1 MRKLIVIGMLGAVS
15 AALLTQAVA
24 QTTKPAGTIKIGAIT
39 SVTGRFAEFG
49 TQQLAGFKVG
59 VEEINRK
66 GGINGQKIE
75 LLIEDNAS
83 DVNKGLAAAER
94 LTNAGVP
101 LVICEYSSSLV
112 KAQAQYL
119 ARQKV
124 PALVVTSSGDDIT
137 KPGNDYIFRLNQPAT
152 EYARALLNIFRDS
165 KFKSIAMV
173 AGTGAFEKSVADA
186 ALLFAKQYGI
196 QVVEDQRYDQG
207 LTDFRP
213 VLNRI
218 KGKNPDGV
226 LMVSYAA
233 DSVTL
238 MRQAREVGVKPKLFA
253 GGAAGFALPDFIKD
267 AGAAAENVVSATA
280 WIPELRYPGT
290 QKLHIDLVK
299 ALNGAEPSYHAAQAY
314 AGVIA
319 AADAIRRAGGTDREK
334 VRTALNTTNIQT
346 AFGPIVYKDFDGFKN
361 QNNLTMVAEQV
372 QGGKFVPV
380 YPRSVVPKAIKF
392 ERP

>member
-1 MRKLIVIGMLGAVS
+1 
-15 AALLTQAVA
+15 
-24 QTTKPAGTIKIGAIT
+24 
-39 SVTGRFAEFG
+39 
-49 TQQLAGFKVG
+49 
-59 VEEINRK
+59 
-66 GGINGQKIE
+66 
-75 LLIEDNAS
+75 
-83 DVNKGLAAAER
+83 
-94 LTNAGVP
+94 
-101 LVICEYSSSLV
+101 
-112 KAQAQYL
+112 
-119 ARQKV
+119 
-124 PALVVTSSGDDIT
+124 
-137 KPGNDYIFRLNQPAT
+137 
-152 EYARALLNIFRDS
+152 
-165 KFKSIAMV
+165 
-173 AGTGAFEKSVADA
+173 
-186 ALLFAKQYGI
+186 
-196 QVVEDQRYDQG
+196 
-207 LTDFRP
+207 
-213 VLNRI
+213 
-218 KGKNPDGV
+218 
-226 LMVSYAA
+226 MVSYAA

-290 QKLHIDLVK
+290 QKLHIDLVR

-361 QNNLTMVAEQV
+361 QNNLSMVAEQV
-372 QGGKFVPV
+372 QDGKFVPV

>member
-1 MRKLIVIGMLGAVS
+1 MRKFMNLGVIGAVS
-15 AALLTQAVA
+15 VLLLVQTSA
-24 QTTKPAGTIKIGAIT
+24 QSAGSTIKIGVIT
-39 SVTGRFAEFG
+39 AVTGRFAEFG
-49 TQQLAGFKVG
+49 KQQLAGFKVG
-59 VEEINRK
+59 MDEVNRK
-66 GGINGQKIE
+66 GGVNGRKIE

-94 LTNAGVP
+94 LANAGVP
-101 LVICEYSSSLV
+101 LVLCEYSSSLV
-112 KAQAQYL
+112 KAQSQYL

-137 KPGNDYIFRLNQPAT
+137 KPGNEYIFRLAQPAT
-152 EYARALLNIFRDS
+152 EYARALMNIFRDN
-165 KFKSIAMV
+165 KVKTVAMI
-173 AGTGAFEKSVADA
+173 AGTGAFEKSVAEA
-186 ALLFAKQYGI
+186 ALGFAKQYGI
-196 QVVEDQRYDQG
+196 QMVEDQRYDQG

-218 KGKNPDGV
+218 KTRNPDAV
-226 LMVSYAA
+226 MMVSYAA

-238 MRQAREVGVKPKLFA
+238 MRQAREVGVKPRLFA

-290 QKLHIDLVK
+290 QKLRIDLVR

-319 AADAIRRAGGTDREK
+319 AADAIKRAGSTDREK
-334 VRTALNTTNIQT
+334 VRAALNTTNIQT
-346 AFGPIVYKDFDGFKN
+346 AFGPIVFTDFDGFKN
-361 QNNLTMVAEQV
+361 QNNISMVAEQV
-372 QGGKFVPV
+372 QGGRFVPI
-380 YPRSVVPKAIKF
+380 YPRTVIPKPIKF